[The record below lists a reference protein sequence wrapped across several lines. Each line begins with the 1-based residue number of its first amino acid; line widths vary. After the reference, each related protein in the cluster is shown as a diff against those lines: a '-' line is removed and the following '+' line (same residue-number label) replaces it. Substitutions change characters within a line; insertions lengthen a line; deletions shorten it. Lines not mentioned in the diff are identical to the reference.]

1 MNKQEIIEAINS
13 TIMPNGQKGIT
24 AEALANILIEMA
36 NASGG
41 GGGGGGVTVYVGDID
56 QSTGVATQTE
66 AEKAH
71 NAEVFLTIKNAVV
84 FPTVNLDMSKPYSV
98 SIGAVGAKYVLIND
112 GILYMPQE
120 VAEALGA
127 PSEIIGF
134 TTMIGDMTLYPDG
147 TLELMESSQS

>member
-41 GGGGGGVTVYVGDID
+41 VGGGVTVYVGDID
-56 QSTGVATQTE
+56 QSTGMATQTE

-71 NAEVFLTIKNAVV
+71 NAEVFLTIKNAIV
-84 FPTVNLDMSKPYSV
+84 FPTVNLDMSKQYSA
-98 SIGAVGAKYVLIND
+98 SIGAVGAKYALIND

-134 TTMIGDMTLYPDG
+134 TTIIGDMTLYPDG
-147 TLELMESSQS
+147 TVEIMPTE